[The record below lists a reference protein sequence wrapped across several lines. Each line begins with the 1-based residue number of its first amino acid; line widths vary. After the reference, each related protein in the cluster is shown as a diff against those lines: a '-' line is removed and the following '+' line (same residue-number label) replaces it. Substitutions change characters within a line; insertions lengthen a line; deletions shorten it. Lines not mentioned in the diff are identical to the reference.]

1 MSSQSW
7 PKYPVA
13 HASLDTL
20 TTCTKHTDHCQ
31 LTACSTSGGPQAQA
45 AVPQRS
51 RKVRL
56 T

>member
-20 TTCTKHTDHCQ
+20 TTCTKHTDHTVSS
-31 LTACSTSGGPQAQA
+31 LRAQPV
-45 AVPQRS
+45 AVPGPRQPYHNGPA
-51 RKVRL
+51 KFV
-56 T
+56 